1 MVVMIGPFGIL
12 SMTRRSCFII
22 KIKIY
27 LSVYVPRAKYEVN
40 ELMSAISDTNGHEAC
55 AGFAPIFL
63 KRIGRLHPRKEALIR
78 VNKIVRDKVKEKL
91 LFPIQKKD

>member
-1 MVVMIGPFGIL
+1 L
-12 SMTRRSCFII
+12 R
-22 KIKIY
+22 K
-27 LSVYVPRAKYEVN
+27 YVPREKYEVN
-40 ELMSAISDTNGHEAC
+40 EIISAIANTNGHEAC

-91 LFPIQKKD
+91 